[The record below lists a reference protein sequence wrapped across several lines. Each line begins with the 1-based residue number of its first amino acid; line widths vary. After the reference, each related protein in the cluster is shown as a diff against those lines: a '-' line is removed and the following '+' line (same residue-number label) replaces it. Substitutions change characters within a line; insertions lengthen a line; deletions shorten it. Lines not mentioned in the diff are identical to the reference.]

1 MKDIKIYLLGLILLL
16 TVAACTT
23 KFDLYCYDGD
33 TTIVYTVL
41 DANADT
47 NFFKITKS
55 FLGNANEL
63 AYDYEANNYK
73 YDEISVKFIGCFD
86 NSNMVDTIMLDTISK
101 FIPYDENA
109 SFYSGIRQMYYFT
122 DRKLQLG
129 KEYQLVILRH
139 SDDMVLSGKIRMT
152 NAVNIL
158 KPFSNKKISFNG
170 RLDSLVWVVND
181 PSTNYHTTAAYFD
194 INGYFHYKELM
205 PGATDTV
212 ERVVTWNINSGVPQ
226 NMLSAYGYYLTYYTP
241 KSFFTILASDQ
252 HLVNNSPY
260 GVQRWIGK
268 FEYCISSIGE
278 ELYNYHIINN
288 SYSLI
293 MEVPNYSNIENG
305 IGLMSSST
313 SVRSFH
319 TIEKITRRKI
329 ANDYSF
335 GFIYDPAD

>member
-23 KFDLYCYDGD
+23 KFDLYSYDGD
-33 TTIVYTVL
+33 TTIVYAVL

-139 SDDMVLSGKIRMT
+139 SDDMVLTPVGMS
-152 NAVNIL
+152 V
-158 KPFSNKKISFNG
+158 
-170 RLDSLVWVVND
+170 
-181 PSTNYHTTAAYFD
+181 
-194 INGYFHYKELM
+194 
-205 PGATDTV
+205 DTV
-212 ERVVTWNINSGVPQ
+212 EIHES
-226 NMLSAYGYYLTYYTP
+226 
-241 KSFFTILASDQ
+241 K
-252 HLVNNSPY
+252 
-260 GVQRWIGK
+260 
-268 FEYCISSIGE
+268 E
-278 ELYNYHIINN
+278 
-288 SYSLI
+288 
-293 MEVPNYSNIENG
+293 
-305 IGLMSSST
+305 
-313 SVRSFH
+313 
-319 TIEKITRRKI
+319 
-329 ANDYSF
+329 
-335 GFIYDPAD
+335 